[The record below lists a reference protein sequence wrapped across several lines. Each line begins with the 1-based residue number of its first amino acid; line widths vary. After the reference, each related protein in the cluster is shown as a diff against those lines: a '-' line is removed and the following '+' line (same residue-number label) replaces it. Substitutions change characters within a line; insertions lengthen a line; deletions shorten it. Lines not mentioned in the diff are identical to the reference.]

1 MPLKS
6 VFFILIKFGVRRI
19 YETFSQTQRIL
30 PSLWSW
36 IWSGNN
42 IDRQLFPSDSALVSL
57 IQAGGAIPLAAAALA
72 SGPLN
77 EQFQQLV
84 DSFTGMCCYAVELV
98 LTLTEKNTIK
108 KLYVLTT

>member
-6 VFFILIKFGVRRI
+6 VFFILIKFGVKRI
-19 YETFSQTQRIL
+19 FETFSQTQRIL

-36 IWSGNN
+36 IWNGNN
-42 IDRQLFPSDSALVSL
+42 IDRQLFLPVASDSALVSL

-77 EQFQQLV
+77 EQFQQLA
-84 DSFTGMCCYAVELV
+84 DSFIG
-98 LTLTEKNTIK
+98 
-108 KLYVLTT
+108 